1 MAQHIPVKWSD
12 IRIDKPIPYSIYDK
26 EGRLLLR
33 GGSVISIPEYID
45 ALRKRGA
52 YFDGSEAAPA
62 EALAA
67 TAPEASAQAPK
78 RPVPEQGAFE
88 QTEGLLLKLRHIHA
102 TTLQHPDRIELQK
115 SIRQVAEQL
124 QQACDADTD
133 AALACL
139 HLDQTAPYRVH
150 HHLLSAL
157 VIELTGRELQVP
169 LSTRLSLCC
178 GALTHDLALA
188 DAAESIEGTRQPLSE
203 SQQAM
208 IKAHPARTVDML
220 RERGIN
226 DPVWLEA
233 IAQHHERLDG
243 SGYPGGLQGDAISKS
258 GRLMAIADIYSAMI
272 RSRPY
277 RENAFFPQN
286 ALRDIFLD
294 KTKLDTALA
303 QLTIKSIGIMPPGSV
318 MRLQN
323 QEIGVVRSRGNGAT
337 AVRVFSIYGANG
349 MPLMTP
355 VERDIK
361 NPAFA
366 VAGKVTL
373 QECRSAEV
381 IMRRI
386 WKK

>member
-1 MAQHIPVKWSD
+1 
-12 IRIDKPIPYSIYDK
+12 
-26 EGRLLLR
+26 
-33 GGSVISIPEYID
+33 
-45 ALRKRGA
+45 
-52 YFDGSEAAPA
+52 
-62 EALAA
+62 
-67 TAPEASAQAPK
+67 
-78 RPVPEQGAFE
+78 
-88 QTEGLLLKLRHIHA
+88 
-102 TTLQHPDRIELQK
+102 
-115 SIRQVAEQL
+115 
-124 QQACDADTD
+124 
-133 AALACL
+133 
-139 HLDQTAPYRVH
+139 
-150 HHLLSAL
+150 
-157 VIELTGRELQVP
+157 
-169 LSTRLSLCC
+169 
-178 GALTHDLALA
+178 
-188 DAAESIEGTRQPLSE
+188 
-203 SQQAM
+203 
-208 IKAHPARTVDML
+208 
-220 RERGIN
+220 
-226 DPVWLEA
+226 
-233 IAQHHERLDG
+233 
-243 SGYPGGLQGDAISKS
+243 
-258 GRLMAIADIYSAMI
+258 MAIADIYSAMI